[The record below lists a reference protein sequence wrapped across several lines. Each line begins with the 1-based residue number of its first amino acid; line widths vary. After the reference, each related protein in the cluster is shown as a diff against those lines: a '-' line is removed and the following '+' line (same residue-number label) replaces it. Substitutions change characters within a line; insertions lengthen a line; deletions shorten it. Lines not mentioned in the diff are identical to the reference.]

1 MARLPALAGV
11 ALALIGASPASGAA
25 GDLYALRY
33 GAKMSLLVPY
43 DPVRLVPSGQA
54 IRIGNF
60 AHAWSISPDRSLFVA
75 APGWRITKGEPAALR
90 FVDLAGGRLDGTVRV
105 AGEFGRVTAT
115 AWVSGRVLVVVSGS
129 GSGSGSTRVYSIDPD
144 ERVVSSRVEF
154 PGVVVLGE
162 RTPSRLVLLLAPG
175 EQIGSATI
183 AVVDRSLRVRTVVLD
198 GITAGT
204 TATGAGE
211 NHRLAISRPALALS
225 PSGERAFILG
235 AGESAASVDLSTL
248 AVRYAPTRRTAVA
261 TKHVE
266 GSVRTAAALPDGRLV
281 VTGVDYGARRAVG
294 LWLVDPT
301 DWSRRLLDP
310 SVNWLR
316 VAGGHVFVRGEKAG
330 LRIVKPS
337 GGLVELF
344 RSGSVSSVTVVEG
357 RALVTFFG
365 TKRQAAVVELDSG
378 RVVRHTVPAHLLAG
392 SGEAIVG

>member
-1 MARLPALAGV
+1 MARLPVLAGI
-11 ALALIGASPASGAA
+11 ALALLGASPASGAA

-43 DPVRLVPSGQA
+43 DPVRLVPSGHA
-54 IRIGNF
+54 IRLGHF

-90 FVDLAGGRLDGTVRV
+90 FVDLASGRLDGTVSL
-105 AGEFGRVTAT
+105 AGELGRVTAT
-115 AWVSGRVLVVVSGS
+115 AWVGGRVLAVV
-129 GSGSGSTRVYSIDPD
+129 SGSGSTRVYSIDPE

-175 EQIGSATI
+175 DHIGSATV

-204 TATGAGE
+204 TATGTGE
-211 NHRLAISRPALALS
+211 NNRLTISRPALALS
-225 PSGERAFILG
+225 PSEQRAFVVG
-235 AGESAASVDLSTL
+235 AGQAAASVDLRTL

-281 VTGVDYGARRAVG
+281 VSGVDYGARRAVG
-294 LWLVDPT
+294 LWLVDPK

-310 SVNWLR
+310 SVNFVR
-316 VAGGHVFVRGEKAG
+316 VAGGHVFVPGPKAG
-330 LRIVKPS
+330 LRIVNPS
-337 GGLVELF
+337 GKLVELF
-344 RSGSVSSVTVVEG
+344 HTGSVSSVTVIG
-357 RALVTFFG
+357 PRAFVTFFG
-365 TKRQAAVVELDSG
+365 TNQKAAVVELGSG
-378 RVVRHTVPAHLLAG
+378 RVVRHTVPGHLLAG
-392 SGEAIVG
+392 PGEAIVG